1 MARCPKLDFEDHGG
15 IFMTHDKYICKLT
28 GLKMD
33 VDATKVKFVCNA
45 EYGEE
50 YEKCPVYQ
58 SR

>member
-1 MARCPKLDFEDHGG
+1 MARCPKLDFENHGG
-15 IFMTHDKYICKLT
+15 ISMVHDKYICKLT

-33 VDATKVKFVCNA
+33 VDSTKVRFVCNV